1 MGAPGQRQELNPVLE
16 AEGHVVPKP
25 ESEATEKVGNATGLL
40 VEFGKRHSLARA
52 SHDDGG
58 AIRVLGGPVARVLS
72 QLWCGG
78 GDGVA
83 HNVGPYR

>member
-1 MGAPGQRQELNPVLE
+1 MGTPGQRQELDPVLK
-16 AEGHVVPKP
+16 AEGHVVSKP
-25 ESEATEKVGNATGLL
+25 ESEAAEQVGNATGLL
-40 VEFGKRHSLARA
+40 VEFGEGHRLART

-58 AIRVLGGPVARVLS
+58 AISILDSPVARVLS
-72 QLWCGG
+72 QLRCGG